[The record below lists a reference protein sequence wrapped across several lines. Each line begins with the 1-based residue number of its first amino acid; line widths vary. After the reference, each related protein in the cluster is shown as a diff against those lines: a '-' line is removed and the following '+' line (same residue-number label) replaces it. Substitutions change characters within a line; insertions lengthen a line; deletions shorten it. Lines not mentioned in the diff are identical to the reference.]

1 MRSRLFIFIFL
12 LLLVVDCGAAERS
25 AVNFSLT
32 NWDGK
37 TVSMQDLKD
46 KVVVLT
52 FSYANCSSLCP
63 IITAR
68 LSVLDEGL
76 KRMKD
81 IVYLHI
87 SVEPSADTPKKR
99 KEYFKL
105 YGLDAEKDGRWMF
118 LSGQKKELLKL
129 WDQYGI
135 KPVKLRDRKLPGGY
149 LMQYTPYVAV
159 IDKKGIIRL
168 ETDFGF
174 SEEEIKGLIQSL
186 SGVPSIVFSE
196 TRFEAGKVKE
206 GEVIKR
212 DFEFVNTGSEVLK
225 IVDLVPA

>member
-1 MRSRLFIFIFL
+1 M
-12 LLLVVDCGAAERS
+12 LVVDCGAAERR
-25 AVNFSLT
+25 AVDFSLA

-37 TVSMQDLKD
+37 TVSMQDLKG

-76 KRMKD
+76 KKLKE

-87 SVEPSADTPKKR
+87 SVDTSADTPERRKK
-99 KEYFKL
+99 YFKL
-105 YGLDAEKDGRWMF
+105 YSLDAEKDGRWMF
-118 LSGQKKELLKL
+118 LSGPEKELRKL
-129 WDQYGI
+129 WKQYGI
-135 KPVKLRDRKLPGGY
+135 KPVKVRDRKLPGGY
-149 LMQYTPYVAV
+149 LMEYTPYVSV
-159 IDKKGIIRL
+159 IDKEGVVRL

-174 SEEEIKGLIQSL
+174 AEEEMKGLIQRL

-206 GEVIKR
+206 GDIIKR
-212 DFEFVNTGSEVLK
+212 DFEFVNAGSEVLK
-225 IVDLVPA
+225 IADLVPA